1 MIREAARSLRQTRQ
15 PSQIRDP
22 PGGFMAWKVVKGAG
36 AGGSSL
42 GIALVILRVSLG
54 VFLIAKGLDK
64 LAWFTHPAILG
75 VKLDAF
81 MAKATPLNRWW
92 VALLLPGV
100 ALFARLVPFGE
111 LAGGLALIAGRYS
124 RLAATLAFLMV
135 LNFHLATG
143 ALFHRDFLTDAQGFP
158 VLGGLLAVALAG
170 RK

>member
-1 MIREAARSLRQTRQ
+1 
-15 PSQIRDP
+15 
-22 PGGFMAWKVVKGAG
+22 MAWKVGGKG

-54 VFLIAKGLDK
+54 VFLIAKSLDK
-64 LAWFTHPAILG
+64 LAWFTHPNVLG

-81 MAKATPLNRWW
+81 VAKATPLNRWW
-92 VALLLPGV
+92 LTLLLPGV
-100 ALFARLVPFGE
+100 AVFARLVP
-111 LAGGLALIAGRYS
+111 LAEFTGGLSLIVGRYS
-124 RLAATLAFLMV
+124 RVAATLAFLMI

-143 ALFHRDFLTDAQGFP
+143 ALFHSEFLSDAQGFP